1 MPLRRRA
8 SIPAA
13 TAGPIAA
20 GGMSA
25 EACSRPRTA
34 GAKSGVLMAAGG
46 MAAGGMSAGG
56 MAAVPSPATAVLML
70 PLLRLRWRLVPV
82 LLVP

>member
-13 TAGPIAA
+13 SAGPTSASPIAA

-46 MAAGGMSAGG
+46 MAA
-56 MAAVPSPATAVLML
+56 VPSPATAVLML